1 MSPARP
7 LGLRRRPG
15 IAPGGG
21 LAASLPAGAR
31 RIAGD
36 QARGEGLRVALA
48 ASRFNE
54 RITGR
59 LLEGALRAL
68 GESGV
73 RGEEITVVVVPGAFE
88 LPFAARRLASSGR
101 YDAVVCL
108 GAVVRG
114 DTPHFDFVAGE
125 AARGIA
131 DAAEATGV
139 PILFGVLTTENERQ
153 ALDRSGGRL
162 GNRGADAARAAVEM
176 AQVARG
182 IDRERGAGDRAER
195 SSVSGARRRGRA

>member
-1 MSPARP
+1 
-7 LGLRRRPG
+7 
-15 IAPGGG
+15 
-21 LAASLPAGAR
+21 LPAGAR
-31 RIAGD
+31 RIEGD
-36 QARGEGLRVALA
+36 AARGEGVRVALA

-54 RITGR
+54 RITER
-59 LLEGALRAL
+59 LLDGALRAL

-73 RGEEITVVVVPGAFE
+73 RSEDVTVVVVPGAFE

-114 DTPHFDFVAGE
+114 DTPHFDYVAGE

-131 DAAEATGV
+131 DAAEATGIPV
-139 PILFGVLTTENERQ
+139 LFGVLTTEDERQ

-176 AQVARG
+176 VQVARA
-182 IDRERGAGDRAER
+182 IDRERTAGDRAEG
-195 SSVSGARRRGRA
+195 SSVSGAGRRGGA